1 MPKRTTKG
9 IDLPDN
15 VILDVLSN
23 ALPIGSCKPTE
34 LFKIDRAT
42 KAGVTASWTT
52 IAKHKHIL
60 TEVLDVSHGR
70 VLNQNNWHTQLRVF
84 LQKSGMS
91 WSLVDTERAEYHFRI
106 MMQKLLNT
114 KRSGRLPPKQFG
126 QLAVL
131 VEKMYISDDEVLTF
145 LKLHL
150 R

>member
-1 MPKRTTKG
+1 MPKRRTKG

-70 VLNQNNWHTQLRVF
+70 VLKVAGGHREGCIPL
-84 LQKSGMS
+84 
-91 WSLVDTERAEYHFRI
+91 
-106 MMQKLLNT
+106 
-114 KRSGRLPPKQFG
+114 
-126 QLAVL
+126 
-131 VEKMYISDDEVLTF
+131 
-145 LKLHL
+145 
-150 R
+150 